1 MNGRFVFDTN
11 AIVYYLQGRN
21 EWIEYIDNAP
31 MSERAASVITRIELL
46 SYPGI
51 TPAEQESINRFL
63 GDLVV
68 VTLSKKIE
76 NIAIDIRR
84 TARMKLPDA
93 IVAATA
99 LSMEATLITGDRQ
112 FKKLGW
118 PGFHVAM
125 PT

>member
-21 EWIEYIDNAP
+21 EWVEYIDNAP
-31 MSERAASVITRIELL
+31 MAERAASVITRIELL
-46 SYPGI
+46 SYPEI
-51 TPAEQESINRFL
+51 SPAEEESISRFL

-68 VTLSKKIE
+68 VPLNKKVE
-76 NIAIDIRR
+76 DIATAIRR
-84 TARMKLPDA
+84 TVRMKLPDA

-99 LSMEATLITGDRQ
+99 ISMEATLISGDHQ
-112 FKKLGW
+112 FKSLEW
-118 PGFHVAM
+118 PGLHVAM